1 MLFKPIASLL
11 FLGYANAAIV
21 VSLVSTSGV
30 TVPYNVDPD
39 GSCFSLNGGSLT
51 QFNDHL
57 QQMEIPSGYECTIW
71 EYVYPS
77 TRVSCWNPHKG

>member
-39 GSCFSLNGGSLT
+39 GSC
-51 QFNDHL
+51 
-57 QQMEIPSGYECTIW
+57 C
-71 EYVYPS
+71 
-77 TRVSCWNPHKG
+77 K